1 MPVILIETEIEST
14 KKIVFDLSR
23 SIDLHKI
30 SAAKTN
36 EEAISGTTS
45 GLINL
50 GESVTWKAKHLGF
63 TQKLTTKITQF
74 NSPDYFVDIMTKGA
88 FKSFKHE
95 HFFKEKNGK
104 TLMIDKFDYKSPF
117 GILGNFVDFIFLKKY
132 MTNFLI
138 ERNQIVK
145 EFAESE
151 KWKQVL
157 LP

>member
-1 MPVILIETEIEST
+1 MPVILIETEINAT
-14 KKIVFDLSR
+14 KNIVFDLAR

-30 SAAKTN
+30 STSKTN
-36 EEAISGTTS
+36 EKAISGITS

-50 GESVTWKAKHLGF
+50 GESVTWKAKHFGF
-63 TQKLTTKITQF
+63 NQKLTTKITKLNF
-74 NSPDYFVDIMTKGA
+74 PDYFVDEMTKGA

-95 HFFKEKNGK
+95 HFFKDEKGK

-117 GILGNFVDFIFLKKY
+117 GLLGNLVDFIFLKRY
-132 MTNFLI
+132 MTKFLI

-145 EFAESE
+145 EFAETE